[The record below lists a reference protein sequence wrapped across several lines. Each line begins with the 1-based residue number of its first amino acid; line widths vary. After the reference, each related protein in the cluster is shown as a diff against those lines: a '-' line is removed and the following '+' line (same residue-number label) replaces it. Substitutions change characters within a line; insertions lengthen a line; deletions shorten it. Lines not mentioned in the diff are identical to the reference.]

1 MRLIAFLLVALLA
14 GCAAS
19 PSPRVAPGTPLPQ
32 AVPEAPPP
40 QPGTVPA
47 PVEAAPVAPGPSA
60 TPLPPPAAAGPPQ
73 NPAVMRLMA
82 RAQEDIAASRLGSA
96 EATLERALRISPR
109 DARLWQQLARIR
121 LQQGQYS
128 QAESLAARSNTWA
141 GSDNAL
147 RAENWKLIAQARD
160 ALGDAAGARAAQQNA
175 ERYAR

>member
-1 MRLIAFLLVALLA
+1 MRFLFVIAAFLA
-14 GCAAS
+14 GCAVSTPPAT
-19 PSPRVAPGTPLPQ
+19 VPGTAPPQ
-32 AVPEAPPP
+32 AVPA
-40 QPGTVPA
+40 PA
-47 PVEAAPVAPGPSA
+47 PVETAPGASLP
-60 TPLPPPAAAGPPQ
+60 PPPAAAPAAPAQ

-82 RAQEDIAASRLGSA
+82 SAQEDIAASRLGSA

-121 LQQGQYS
+121 LQQGQYE

-141 GSDNAL
+141 GRDSAL

>member
-1 MRLIAFLLVALLA
+1 MRFLFVIAALLA
-14 GCAAS
+14 GCAVS
-19 PSPRVAPGTPLPQ
+19 TPPATVPETPPPQ
-32 AVPEAPPP
+32 AVPP
-40 QPGTVPA
+40 PA
-47 PVEAAPVAPGPSA
+47 PVETVPAVPAAPGE
-60 TPLPPPAAAGPPQ
+60 

-121 LQQGQYS
+121 LQQGQFE

-160 ALGDAAGARAAQQNA
+160 ARGDAAGARAAQQNA
-175 ERYAR
+175 ERYAP